1 MQSREFGS
9 SVVKINWTILSPK
22 FNKQLL
28 IMALRTMKPI
38 IVSSGHFIVLSL
50 DSFTKVKLVIIIL
63 LE

>member
-1 MQSREFGS
+1 MQSQEFGS

-28 IMALRTMKPI
+28 IMALRTTKPI

-50 DSFTKVKLVIIIL
+50 DSFTKV
-63 LE
+63 